1 MLVTTG
7 AITHAGEP
15 WHAAAPVLPSDD
27 AWPILGLDAYALLPG
42 YAFAQTTTP
51 NSGAFIT
58 TWKTES
64 ANQRITINF
73 VGTGMN
79 IDWGDNNTDTN
90 VSGSQT
96 HTYATVG
103 TYTVSVTGGLTGL
116 TLEIPLDDEGD
127 PTTVSE
133 LVSIDQW
140 GNTSWTNMNSAFAGA
155 SNMVYRATDMPDM
168 SRVTDMSN
176 MFDEAHS
183 FNGNLSSWDVSKVT
197 DMSDMFY
204 GAHSFN
210 GDLSSWDV
218 SQVTDMSTMFSGA
231 NAFNGD
237 LSSWDVSKVTDMNLM
252 FATANAFNGDLS
264 SWDVSKVTDMSLM
277 FDSAIAFNGD
287 ISSWDVSKVTDMSR
301 MFARANSFEQN
312 LGKWYIVPADTA
324 FTRGA
329 ASLDVT
335 TISAQNAVL
344 RNQTPTY
351 LIEDGVDSALF
362 SMTADTLAFK
372 IAPPVGSYKVNVTA
386 SGSNVFENRNNWRVL
401 DVMVTERDNILPTVN
416 VGKDRTVSEDEPVSL
431 SWKASDDDGDSLTY
445 TWSQSPTDPPITF
458 ASQGSSPTTFTA
470 PSVNS
475 DTRFTLT
482 LTANDGIGDV
492 TDSLTIL
499 VKNNR
504 PPVVEAGTDKTV
516 NERAKVT
523 LSGSASDPD
532 RDPLEYS
539 WSQNS
544 GPAVTLTND
553 NTARPQFT
561 APGVTSDATIVFI
574 FTATDGR
581 DSAEDMVTVTVR
593 DVPITV
599 SSATYRSGTIKVTFN
614 QDINGAPDY
623 SRIHVRSTGSDAG
636 SISLSDVDTKSYSGR
651 TITATLSSEQQ
662 KQYDTLQGPQ
672 LDIGQGAV
680 TDLDNVGIDEMPN
693 MSIRTA
699 GSGKKSPAPAIGLDA
714 LASRG
719 VDIPEH
725 IANMTAGRGSGP
737 IPPVTPDDTF
747 DFPLVIDGNG
757 YLLEGLFN
765 TLVPHTATAGQEVE
779 ITFTVH
785 GQNDLA
791 HFALYLN
798 MHGQDVNY
806 SRSDTYVL
814 YDGSSVQVSDP
825 HDYIPQ
831 ATITVSQDKD
841 KPGKHTVTVTMLFGE
856 PMGLTNMM
864 AYLWDTNARALQLR
878 MFDALDVQ
886 PEAAPVTVDLEPDTP
901 DDSAGQTELPDAEPL
916 DAEPLDA
923 EPLEAAPVGD
933 EITLLSI
940 RMWSGFESESITD
953 SQLLVSLEL
962 DYPGADIPEWV
973 MTELGVLV
981 AKGEV
986 TVDEF
991 RTALEYVL
999 ETQ

>member
-64 ANQRITINF
+64 DNKAITINF

-116 TLEIPLDDEGD
+116 TLEIPLDDYGD
-127 PTTVSE
+127 PDTVRE

-140 GNTSWTNMNSAFAGA
+140 GNTSWTSMNSAFTGA
-155 SNMVYRATDMPDM
+155 SNMVYNATDVPNL
-168 SRVTDMSN
+168 SNVSDMSN
-176 MFDEAHS
+176 MFYSA
-183 FNGNLSSWDVSKVT
+183 SS
-197 DMSDMFY
+197 
-204 GAHSFN
+204 
-210 GDLSSWDV
+210 
-218 SQVTDMSTMFSGA
+218 
-231 NAFNGD
+231 
-237 LSSWDVSKVTDMNLM
+237 
-252 FATANAFNGDLS
+252 FNGDLS
-264 SWDVSKVTDMSLM
+264 SWDVSKVTDMSGM
-277 FDSAIAFNGD
+277 FYSASSFNGDLSSWNVSQVKDMAGMFSSARSFNGD
-287 ISSWDVSKVTDMSR
+287 ISSWDVSQVTNMRTMFAVAHSFNGDLSSWDVSKVTNMNLMFARATAFNGDISSWNVSQVKDMSN
-301 MFARANSFEQN
+301 MFGRANSFEQN

-553 NTARPQFT
+553 NTARPQFH
-561 APGVTSDATIVFI
+561 GS
-574 FTATDGR
+574 G
-581 DSAEDMVTVTVR
+581 SHVR
-593 DVPITV
+593 RYNRIHFHCHRR
-599 SSATYRSGTIKVTFN
+599 ARLCRRYGNR
-614 QDINGAPDY
+614 NGARRAHN
-623 SRIHVRSTGSDAG
+623 SVVCHV
-636 SISLSDVDTKSYSGR
+636 
-651 TITATLSSEQQ
+651 Q
-662 KQYDTLQGPQ
+662 
-672 LDIGQGAV
+672 
-680 TDLDNVGIDEMPN
+680 
-693 MSIRTA
+693 IRHHQSHVQPGHQRCA
-699 GSGKKSPAPAIGLDA
+699 
-714 LASRG
+714 
-719 VDIPEH
+719 
-725 IANMTAGRGSGP
+725 
-737 IPPVTPDDTF
+737 
-747 DFPLVIDGNG
+747 
-757 YLLEGLFN
+757 GLFQDSC
-765 TLVPHTATAGQEVE
+765 TQYGLRCRQHIPLRRRHQVILWPHHNG
-779 ITFTVH
+779 
-785 GQNDLA
+785 
-791 HFALYLN
+791 
-798 MHGQDVNY
+798 
-806 SRSDTYVL
+806 
-814 YDGSSVQVSDP
+814 
-825 HDYIPQ
+825 
-831 ATITVSQDKD
+831 
-841 KPGKHTVTVTMLFGE
+841 
-856 PMGLTNMM
+856 
-864 AYLWDTNARALQLR
+864 
-878 MFDALDVQ
+878 
-886 PEAAPVTVDLEPDTP
+886 
-901 DDSAGQTELPDAEPL
+901 DSFL
-916 DAEPLDA
+916 
-923 EPLEAAPVGD
+923 
-933 EITLLSI
+933 
-940 RMWSGFESESITD
+940 
-953 SQLLVSLEL
+953 
-962 DYPGADIPEWV
+962 
-973 MTELGVLV
+973 
-981 AKGEV
+981 
-986 TVDEF
+986 
-991 RTALEYVL
+991 
-999 ETQ
+999 